1 MGNSTGWLRRGE
13 GRWIDIETICN
24 GLWLI
29 ENLAVNFPSNATFV
43 VVASFSCTRQQ
54 GLRGP
59 VCLCESPGSPRAF
72 VLKCT
77 GGEGEKELLHRHRR
91 PQLYFHRASTISL
104 RHPSSTCMLV
114 VFGLQAVSGLVADCC
129 DYYLVVTAIR
139 CARDED
145 GCGSM
150 DGTVVEHAAPPFV
163 SCCGYCSLD

>member
-1 MGNSTGWLRRGE
+1 MAYRKFSSQFSLKCNLCCRRVLLLYKATRSTWSCLR
-13 GRWIDIETICN
+13 
-24 GLWLI
+24 
-29 ENLAVNFPSNATFV
+29 
-43 VVASFSCTRQQ
+43 Q
-54 GLRGP
+54 
-59 VCLCESPGSPRAF
+59 SPGSPRAF

-77 GGEGEKELLHRHRR
+77 GGEVEKELLHRHRR